1 MPIQIDR
8 KEVITVRDDKGTIL
22 NNGDPIIIRVGTEDI
37 VCRYVGIISGYF
49 VTHTLEDGK
58 ENKYRQGSIAS
69 VERISGIRSYP
80 AEPEAVTD
88 IEAEED

>member
-1 MPIQIDR
+1 MPVQIDR
-8 KEVITVRDDKGTIL
+8 KEVITVKDDKGTVL
-22 NNGDPIIIRVGTEDI
+22 CKGDPIIIRVGTEDI

-49 VTHTLEDGK
+49 VTHTLEDDA
-58 ENKYRQGSIAS
+58 ENKYRQSSIVS

-88 IEAEED
+88 IKEED